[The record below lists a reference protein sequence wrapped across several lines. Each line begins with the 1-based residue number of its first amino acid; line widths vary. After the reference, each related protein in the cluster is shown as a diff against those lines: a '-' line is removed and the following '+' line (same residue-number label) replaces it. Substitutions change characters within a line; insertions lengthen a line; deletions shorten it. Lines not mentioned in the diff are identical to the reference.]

1 MKIAIREL
9 PVSAYPF
16 CCELAV
22 RLSDLDFA
30 RHVNNASIAAFHEEV
45 RVRFHIHYFGE
56 DGVFNRKQGG
66 GVVAHV
72 SIEYLREIEYGRPII
87 GCAGVAS
94 VGNSSYTVAHAL
106 FQSDQCVSEATCV
119 IALRDNGRAN
129 PLDGAFRER
138 LRPLIVP
145 FAGNC

>member
-9 PVSAYPF
+9 PAGAFPF
-16 CCELAV
+16 CCELVA
-22 RLSDLDFA
+22 RLSSLDFA

-45 RVRFHIHYFGE
+45 RVRFHVRYFGE
-56 DGVFNRKQGG
+56 DSVFNRRPDG

-72 SIEYLREIEYGRPII
+72 SIEYLRETLYGHPII

-106 FQSDQCVSEATCV
+106 FQSGQCVSEATCV
-119 IALRDNGRAN
+119 IALRD
-129 PLDGAFRER
+129 
-138 LRPLIVP
+138 
-145 FAGNC
+145 